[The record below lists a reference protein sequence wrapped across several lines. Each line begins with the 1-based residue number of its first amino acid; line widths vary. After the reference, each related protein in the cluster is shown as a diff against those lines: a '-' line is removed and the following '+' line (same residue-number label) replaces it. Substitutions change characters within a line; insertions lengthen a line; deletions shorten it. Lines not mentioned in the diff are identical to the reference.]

1 MNCFIEVYGCQM
13 NAHDGE
19 ILAAVLKSAGH
30 RMVDDPGEAGA
41 IFIVTCAVREHA
53 ETRALGRLTHL
64 AGIRTSGRRPIMVLC
79 GCVAQEHGEKLLKGM
94 KLLDLVVGPDC
105 YHLIPG
111 LLQESRRVALTEQG
125 GEDYEG
131 FEPVREQFPRAF
143 VNVIRGCDNF
153 CTYCI
158 VPHVRGRERS
168 RPFQAVLSE
177 IKSLADAGFR
187 EITLLGQ
194 NVNSYSNGGLGF
206 PELLGMASEAAGDRC
221 WLRFV
226 TSNPRDLTPGLVSV
240 MASSDNICNQFHLPA
255 QSGSDRVLRAMN
267 RGYTRK
273 GYIEKVEM
281 LREAMPDIVLSTDM
295 IAGFPGETPGE
306 FEESVTLL
314 EEIRFDYAFL
324 FRYSERQ
331 GTAAVD
337 ITPGVPVEERLR
349 RLNELQTI
357 QMEITIARSREL
369 LGMTKTVLV
378 TGPARMPGQLA
389 ARTMGNRM
397 VILENTEY
405 SPGDL
410 LDARITRADGY
421 THFGE
426 PVIPLSR

>member
-1 MNCFIEVYGCQM
+1 M
-13 NAHDGE
+13 A
-19 ILAAVLKSAGH
+19 
-30 RMVDDPGEAGA
+30 
-41 IFIVTCAVREHA
+41 
-53 ETRALGRLTHL
+53 
-64 AGIRTSGRRPIMVLC
+64 LC
-79 GCVAQEHGEKLLKGM
+79 GCVAQEHGEKLLKRM

-131 FEPVREQFPRAF
+131 FQPVREEFPRAF

-168 RPFQAVLSE
+168 RPRRAVLSE
-177 IKSLADAGFR
+177 IESLADAGFR

-194 NVNSYSNGGLGF
+194 NVNSYRNEDVGF
-206 PELLGMASEAAGDRC
+206 PELLRKASEAVGERC
-221 WLRFV
+221 RLRFV
-226 TSNPRDLTPGLVSV
+226 TSNPRDLTTELVSV
-240 MASSDNICNQFHLPA
+240 MASADNICNQFHLPA

-273 GYIEKVEM
+273 GYIEKVNM

-295 IAGFPGETPGE
+295 IAGFPGETPEE

-337 ITPGVPVEERLR
+337 ITPRVPVKERLR
-349 RLNELQTI
+349 RLNELQEL
-357 QMEITIARSREL
+357 QMEITLARSREL
-369 LGMTKTVLV
+369 TGSVRTVLV

-389 ARTMGNRM
+389 ARTAGNRM
-397 VILENTEY
+397 VILESTDHA
-405 SPGDL
+405 PGDMIEV
-410 LDARITRADGY
+410 RITRPTA
-421 THFGE
+421 THTSENLSFPYLGKHSLHRF
-426 PVIPLSR
+426 ISSGKPLPQNAYKGRSPLHQFLEVVHRAVVPA